1 MNTMIFNQYDEL
13 SENVELDVELTITFL
28 KDGNMSIHSG
38 YDDSDGYDLFVLNM
52 ENQFTIYV
60 PTYEW
65 VRYVDDEGVPYRVK
79 EAKWVK
85 DKVIPRTASILQKI
99 YNHYHQKIECD
110 CGWNGCIGEA
120 VLNQSSADGVPEC
133 PRCSKI
139 IEQK

>member
-1 MNTMIFNQYDEL
+1 MNPMIYNQYDEL
-13 SENVELDVELTITFL
+13 PVNVELDVELTITF
-28 KDGNMSIHSG
+28 KDDGQLSIHSG

-60 PTYEW
+60 PIYERI
-65 VRYVDDEGVPYRVK
+65 RYVDNEGTPYYVNEKR
-79 EAKWVK
+79 WVR
-85 DKVIPRTASILQKI
+85 DNVIPRTPTMLQRI
-99 YNHYHQKIECD
+99 YTHYHQKIECD
-110 CGWNGCIGEA
+110 CGWNGYIGEA